1 MCGGRWRTH
10 FLIWQFLQ
18 PRNIPTTI
26 SDTRNIPTTI
36 PKTMHMCRS
45 FHANL
50 NSGLLRATKPAKYKF
65 LNSCVRTIA
74 SFRWSRWPYTKTYGM
89 KLDALQRK
97 FLTALM
103 QIKSKPGEPYDA
115 FVQRRH
121 ITGGHLARAC
131 GRWSQAWASSV
142 TSWDAHVQRAHDP
155 SAWSHALLDWQP
167 DAWLTLQRF
176 LFSAGHESRT
186 RARAHHGHVHQRWDA
201 GVCLATEVLAD

>member
-1 MCGGRWRTH
+1 MFRSNVQI
-10 FLIWQFLQ
+10 FFSQKLQ
-18 PRNIPTTI
+18 
-26 SDTRNIPTTI
+26 
-36 PKTMHMCRS
+36 
-45 FHANL
+45 
-50 NSGLLRATKPAKYKF
+50 SGLLRATKPAKYKF

-142 TSWDAHVQRAHDP
+142 TSWDAHVPRAHDP
-155 SAWSHALLDWQP
+155 SAWSHALLDLQP
-167 DAWLTLQRF
+167 DAWLTLQDSCSQQGTNHALEPEPTTAMF
-176 LFSAGHESRT
+176 IKDGTQGF
-186 RARAHHGHVHQRWDA
+186 V
-201 GVCLATEVLAD
+201 